1 MIFVFWFILS
11 IDFLIMIMNYLY
23 SIEMIK
29 KNKLF
34 SKMKERNNKVSK
46 DIEDKIPSS
55 GLGKV
60 IYGVLTL
67 VVVIL
72 LIAFLTSII
81 WLPIIMWI
89 IFNWQSGLIAFML
102 ISAILSLL
110 LIFIFVKL
118 VPGYVLKE
126 GAIVKEAIYVSFFV
140 LLSIFIKYGSPFP
153 LDQMVEIVYTL
164 SSVFNSTLSVLVPV
178 LIIGLMMTNIYL
190 FINGLAYIVDKSKKI
205 VKARTKIIDIL
216 TIFTFSS
223 FFALFY
229 VVDRDWSY
237 LNLINTTRHY
247 ETIDVFKNLLV
258 AVLVPLILS
267 RFISTNSKEFPSSSN
282 STMDN
287 IMKVEKVET
296 DSSLGLVTYMEE
308 PENESKTKD
317 REEIVTNEKY

>member
-1 MIFVFWFILS
+1 MV
-11 IDFLIMIMNYLY
+11 
-23 SIEMIK
+23 K

-34 SKMKERNNKVSK
+34 SKIKERNDKVSK
-46 DIEDKIPSS
+46 DMEDKIPSS
-55 GLGKV
+55 VLGKV

-67 VVVIL
+67 IVVVFF
-72 LIAFLTSII
+72 IAFLTSII

-89 IFNWQSGLIAFML
+89 FFNWQSGLIAFML

-110 LIFIFVKL
+110 LIFIYVKL

-153 LDQMVEIVYTL
+153 LDQMVEIVYTQ

-178 LIIGLMMTNIYL
+178 LIIGLMLTNIYL

-237 LNLINTTRHY
+237 LNLLNTTRHY
-247 ETIDVFKNLLV
+247 ETIDVFKNFLV

-267 RFISTNSKEFPSSSN
+267 RFISANSKEFPSSSN

-296 DSSLGLVTYMEE
+296 DSSLGLVTDMEE
-308 PENESKTKD
+308 PKNESKTKD
-317 REEIVTNEKY
+317 REEIVTNKKY